1 MPHAREAARR
11 ALEIDPDLPEAHA
24 MVGGVAGSYDFDW
37 KEAGRHF
44 ALATVGD
51 AVPSNV
57 RQWYAYYYLVPTG
70 RTEEAVAQAR
80 IGLRSDPLNLG
91 ARVIL
96 GDSLVNARR
105 LGEAQAEAHRALEID
120 DRYPFACTILAFS
133 HALQQKWA
141 EALGY
146 IERASTRFWLVDGIH
161 AGILL
166 RLGELDHAG
175 ELTRKLASGGAA
187 ASSLGLAWCY
197 AVAGDF
203 DRSADFVEKAAARRQ
218 PEAAHHGFMLLRDWT
233 RWPALAKL
241 MNLPENPAP

>member
-1 MPHAREAARR
+1 MRIDAAKTLNPGLLREQLIVQYKNVTGQDSYGQDVYTWQTFVSMKGQVT
-11 ALEIDPDLPEAHA
+11 ALQ
-24 MVGGVAGSYDFDW
+24 
-37 KEAGRHF
+37 GRELE
-44 ALATVGD
+44 LA
-51 AVPSNV
+51 
-57 RQWYAYYYLVPTG
+57 
-70 RTEEAVAQAR
+70 
-80 IGLRSDPLNLG
+80 
-91 ARVIL
+91 
-96 GDSLVNARR
+96 
-105 LGEAQAEAHRALEID
+105 
-120 DRYPFACTILAFS
+120 
-133 HALQQKWA
+133 QQKWA

-218 PEAAHHGFMLLRDWT
+218 PEAAHHGYMLLRDWT